1 MAASWHRILL
11 ICVLLAITGLAVW
24 FALSYPGAIQ
34 DLQAPLN
41 KQAPGNKVAPLSA
54 DTVLAQ
60 RDQWLNPAPW
70 SFPDTQ
76 NQLFTSRGFLY
87 FTATQKVEVETPD
100 TTVTS
105 SSGHSIPLAWLNKNG
120 LNASDS
126 DIIDADS
133 DGDGFSNF
141 EEYTAGTDPR
151 DPKSHPSYVKLVR
164 LQSSDSR
171 PFRLTFTSLNA
182 VGDDNFFQIS
192 TPDGQRQS
200 NNAKIG
206 DTFEG
211 FKVIKYTPKQGNRM
225 IGTMTVEGD
234 ISELELQNVT
244 TGADVVLV
252 LHDEQNV
259 PNVSA
264 VFMLLLANAYTQP
277 ITVGQGRDFTF
288 QAQPRPDIPA
298 ETVHLQFVSLGA
310 DGATVVVPET
320 KEKLVIPQV
329 TPDELNR
336 VKTAAAQAA
345 APASP

>member
-1 MAASWHRILL
+1 MA
-11 ICVLLAITGLAVW
+11 GLSVW

-34 DLQAPLN
+34 DLQSPLN

-70 SFPDTQ
+70 SFPDSQ

-87 FTATQKVEVETPD
+87 FTATQKIEVETPD
-100 TTVTS
+100 TKVTS

-133 DGDGFSNF
+133 DGDGFSNYD
-141 EEYTAGTDPR
+141 EYLAGTDPR

-164 LQSSDSR
+164 LQSSESR

-182 VGDDNFFQIS
+182 VGSENFFQIS

-200 NNAKIG
+200 YNVKTG

-211 FKVIKYTPKQGNRM
+211 FKVLSYTPKQGSRM
-225 IGTMTVEGD
+225 IGNMTVDGD
-234 ISELELQNVT
+234 ISELALQNVT
-244 TGADVVLV
+244 TGAQVILV
-252 LHDEQNV
+252 LKDEQNV

-264 VFMLLLANAYTQP
+264 VFMLLLANAFNQP
-277 ITVGQGRDFTF
+277 ITVQQGHDFTF
-288 QAQPRPDIPA
+288 QAQPRSDIPA
-298 ETVHLQFVSLGA
+298 ETIHLQFVSLTGDTA
-310 DGATVVVPET
+310 AVVIPET
-320 KEKLVIPQV
+320 KENLVISKV
-329 TPDELNR
+329 TSDEMSR
-336 VKTAAAQAA
+336 VRAAAQAA
-345 APASP
+345 ATPAPASP